1 MSITGISTAFGLG
14 FLYFIAAVPAGVAA
28 GALPWIAALAAWLGY
43 SAGAAVVLLAGAP
56 LRGWLVRKLKI
67 PVERDPS
74 KLVWRVWDRGGLIGL
89 GLLAPVTI
97 GPQAGSVLALAVGE
111 KAMRIFAAVSFG
123 VVPWC
128 VAFAVLISLGVK
140 LAQ

>member
-14 FLYFIAAVPAGVAA
+14 FLYFIAAVPAGVAS
-28 GALPWIAALAAWLGY
+28 GALPWVAALAAWLGY
-43 SAGAAVVLLAGAP
+43 SAGAAVILLAGAP

-111 KAMRIFAAVSFG
+111 KALRIFAAVSFG

>member
-14 FLYFIAAVPAGVAA
+14 FVYFIAAVPAGVAA
-28 GALPWIAALAAWLGY
+28 GALPWVAALAAWLGY

-56 LRGWLVRKLKI
+56 VRGWLVRKLKI

-74 KLVWRVWDRGGLIGL
+74 TFVWRVWDRGGLVGL

-97 GPQAGSVLALAVGE
+97 GPQAGSILALAVGE
-111 KAMRIFAAVSFG
+111 KAPRILAALSCG

-128 VAFAVLISLGVK
+128 VAFAVLVSLGVK